1 MKSRVLV
8 GMSIVLLLAT
18 GCSETKSTNESKSD
32 TTTVITEKTQEK
44 EASSTTTVLQKAS
57 EAGQAMESGQ
67 VTIVTDTEMKID
79 EQKQRSQVTTT
90 TQFTRNPLLA
100 KTESTMVSNE
110 QEVKTTSYLDE
121 ENLYMQMT
129 GSTQWQKVNLAEQNI
144 DPKQLLSSYSSSDIF
159 QTLQE
164 VQDKI
169 TMTEK
174 DDNYL
179 FYFSGKGDEV
189 MALVES
195 ILGNSGQN
203 SLSEEEDSELN
214 FKNFTYQLAV
224 SKDDLLP
231 VSFEDN
237 LEYETKSG
245 DTSIKTVQKQEGTF
259 EKINQI
265 EGIVLPEEVQ
275 DTPE

>member
-1 MKSRVLV
+1 
-8 GMSIVLLLAT
+8 
-18 GCSETKSTNESKSD
+18 
-32 TTTVITEKTQEK
+32 
-44 EASSTTTVLQKAS
+44 
-57 EAGQAMESGQ
+57 MESGQ
-67 VTIVTDTEMKID
+67 VTIVTATEMKID
-79 EQKQRSQVTTT
+79 EQKQRSKVTTT